1 MDEEFD
7 KKNLEEKLK
16 EINEGIKEVN
26 GRLSELWGFL
36 MGMQAAKGLK
46 F

>member
-16 EINEGIKEVN
+16 EINEGIKEIN